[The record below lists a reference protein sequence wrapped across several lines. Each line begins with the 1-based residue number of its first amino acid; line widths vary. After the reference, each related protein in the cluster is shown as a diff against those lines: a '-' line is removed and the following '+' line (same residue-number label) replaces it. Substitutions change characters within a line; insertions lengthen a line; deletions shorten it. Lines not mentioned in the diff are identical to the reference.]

1 MRIVINTIRKH
12 PLISGSSI
20 VFMGSFFI
28 NGFNYVFNLVM
39 GRLLTVSEY
48 GLLVSLVSII
58 SIVSILQTSLTML
71 FAKLSAKYIAAKNN
85 ELRGALLINGF
96 KITFFLGLSLFLM
109 LILFYV
115 PISHFLHVDNFLLL
129 IIVFFSVFVTIL
141 YALPV
146 GILQGELRFMEI
158 SFLNVLGIICKI
170 GFGIGLVF
178 LGFGIDGAF
187 FGVFLAFAIPYFIS
201 FLLNKSI
208 SLSKKSTAH
217 LDFYKEFKKISA
229 PFLLASIGVIFLQ
242 SSDVIF
248 ARHFLPAVEAGQFAA
263 LSLMGKAIFYVTSP
277 IYFVFFPVIAQKKE
291 LKQSTKGTLFL
302 AFAIILMGNIS
313 LTTLYVFFPHT
324 VLSIFFPQSVYS
336 VLSSYLGLY
345 AIYILIFSLAYLFQ
359 NYLLSIGKVGI
370 YKPSLVVVG
379 IFMMLMVL
387 FHNSMLEI
395 VLNLIISSFLLL
407 VFLLVYYSRNE
418 KR

>member
-1 MRIVINTIRKH
+1 MKQYIRTIKNH

-20 VFMGSFFI
+20 IFMSSFFI

-39 GRLLTVSEY
+39 GRLLSVSEY

-71 FAKLSAKYIAAKNN
+71 FAKLSAKYHAVRDD
-85 ELRGALLINGF
+85 ELKGALLLNGF
-96 KITFFLGLSLFLM
+96 KITFLLG
-109 LILFYV
+109 LILFFILLIFYF
-115 PISHFLHVDNFLLL
+115 PISHFLHVNNFMLML
-129 IIVFFSVFVTIL
+129 IVFLSVFITIL
-141 YALPV
+141 YALPI

-187 FGVFLAFAIPYFIS
+187 FGVLLAFAIPYFFS
-201 FLLNKSI
+201 FFLNKNI
-208 SLSKKSTAH
+208 KLSKKSKAH
-217 LDFYKEFKKISA
+217 LNFYKEFKKISA

-302 AFAIILMGNIS
+302 ALGIILMGNLF
-313 LTTLYVFFPHT
+313 LTLIYLFFPNT
-324 VLSIFFPQSVYS
+324 ILSIFFPQQSYS
-336 VLSSYLGLY
+336 ALSAYLGIY
-345 AIYILIFSLAYLFQ
+345 AIYILIFSLAFLLQ
-359 NYLLSIGKVGI
+359 NYLLSIGKVDI
-370 YKPSLVVVG
+370 YKSSLLVVG
-379 IFMMLMVL
+379 IFVALILFFHASMMQ
-387 FHNSMLEI
+387 I
-395 VLNLIISSFLLL
+395 IWNLIFSSFLLL
-407 VFLLVYYSRNE
+407 IFLLVYYIKHERS
-418 KR
+418 